1 LASLAQMIPHAQPP
15 QGPAPDRQFLRVTT
29 VVLIVCLGA
38 VVLSHLIIG
47 RALQLGQT
55 ANEMAIASAG
65 EAAAARSVISTID
78 RLALLP
84 PGPDALKT
92 RTRLAWDF
100 ERLATAE
107 ARRREVE
114 LLQTTGP
121 FPLPLLSG
129 AGEVHSRRSTDALA
143 RKVDAAVNDGL
154 ELARG
159 AQTGAS
165 AALSL
170 SDRIEN
176 DILPDID
183 LIAVTDRTLADVS
196 HRRSLWA
203 VGGTLAVQLA
213 AILVMLV
220 FVIRPARR
228 SIDDWVAK
236 SYETE
241 RENRFRLLHDP
252 LTGIPNAAY
261 LHAYL
266 SRLAIGADRRSTQTA
281 VLRIDFDRFK
291 ILRETLGTGVSD
303 EILRIAARRIQQ
315 TLRSGDFAAFI
326 GHDDFVVVT
335 GELADGHSVS
345 GIAQRI
351 QSALSKPFTIRGG
364 AKKLTCSIGITLMS
378 DDAPDPDLMLAN
390 AAIALAEAQ
399 AENSGLI
406 RYFNARQRDE
416 VRRRETLYA
425 ELVHGLEH
433 GEIIAHFQPQVELA
447 TNTLAGFEALVRW
460 QHPRDGLLSPAA
472 FLDLAEQTGLT
483 ERLGEVVLTRALEA
497 LTAWDRQGLPVP
509 KVGVNFALAQL
520 RNPRLIEKIK
530 WDTERFDVDPDRLS
544 IEVLETVLIKSDADM
559 VVRNL
564 RGLASAGF
572 RIELDDFGTG
582 HASISNLRR
591 FMVNRIKIDRSFVLG
606 IETSSEQQ
614 QLTSSMIAMAR
625 ALGIDTLAEGIET
638 AEAQEMLRQL
648 GCDFGQGYKIA
659 RPMSLEASFDWLR
672 NHCEALRPEPEL
684 GPELGRELG
693 GSALSDPNMP

>member
-1 LASLAQMIPHAQPP
+1 MMPQARPP

-29 VVLIVCLGA
+29 VVMIVCLGA
-38 VVLSHLIIG
+38 VVLSHIFIG
-47 RALQLGQT
+47 RALQIGQT
-55 ANEMAIASAG
+55 AHEMSTVSAS
-65 EAAAARSVISTID
+65 EASAARSVISTIE

-92 RTRLAWDF
+92 RTRLAWDI

-107 ARRREVE
+107 ARRREIE
-114 LLQTTGP
+114 LLQAAGLFRLSHLTG
-121 FPLPLLSG
+121 LDDGQSKR
-129 AGEVHSRRSTDALA
+129 VSDALS
-143 RKVDAAVNDGL
+143 RKVDDAVNDGL

-159 AQTGAS
+159 TISGDE
-165 AALSL
+165 AALRV
-170 SDRIEN
+170 SDQIEN

-203 VGGTLAVQLA
+203 VGGSLSVQLA
-213 AILVMLV
+213 AILVMFV

-228 SIDDWVAK
+228 SIDDWVAR
-236 SYETE
+236 SYEIE

-252 LTGIPNAAY
+252 LTGMPNAAY

-266 SRLAIGADRRSTQTA
+266 SRLAAGAERRSSQTA

-291 ILRETLGTGVSD
+291 LMRETLGAGVSE

-315 TLRSGDFAAFI
+315 TLRTGDFAAYI

-335 GELADGHSVS
+335 GELADGNSVS
-345 GIAQRI
+345 TIAQRL
-351 QSALSKPFTIRGG
+351 QTALSKPITILG
-364 AKKLTCSIGITLMS
+364 AAKQLSCSIGITLVS
-378 DDAPDPDLMLAN
+378 DNEADPDLILAN
-390 AAIALAEAQ
+390 AAIALGEAQ
-399 AENSGLI
+399 AESYGLI
-406 RYFNARQRDE
+406 RYFNPRQRDE
-416 VRRRETLYA
+416 VKRRETLFT

-433 GEIIAHFQPQVELA
+433 GEFIAYFQPQVELS

-460 QHPRDGLLSPAA
+460 QHPRDGLLTPAV
-472 FLDLAEQTGLT
+472 FLDLAEQTDLT

-497 LTAWDRQGLPVP
+497 LTLWDRAALPVP

-530 WDTERFDVDPDRLS
+530 WDTERFDIDPDRLS

-614 QLTSSMIAMAR
+614 QLTASMIAMAR
-625 ALGIDTLAEGIET
+625 ALGIATLAEGIET
-638 AEAQEMLRQL
+638 TEAQDMLRHL
-648 GCDFGQGYKIA
+648 GCDYGQGYRIA
-659 RPMSLEASFDWLR
+659 KPMSLEATFDWLR
-672 NHCEALRPEPEL
+672 NHCEALRPDH
-684 GPELGRELG
+684 ELG
-693 GSALSDPNMP
+693 GSALFDPNMP